1 MTIRTMFCVI
11 ALAAAVGCDGMHMPG
26 MTRDPSPP
34 AAPVVQPAPAAAPVA
49 PARPLDAPVMANVNG
64 RPIYMRQLHDVLV
77 QVYGMRF
84 AQQLVINE
92 LVRQAAA
99 DKGVAITE
107 QDVADETERAVQEA
121 FPSVSD
127 PQQRSRLLDEML
139 VKRQLPRQQWDMA
152 MQRNAMLRKMT
163 PLDIAITESDLRAA
177 YDRKYTR
184 QVVIRHIQV
193 ATLDDAQKVLT
204 TVTSGQDFAQTA
216 ARFSTN
222 ESRSNGGLLPPFGKS
237 SGDIP
242 AALREV
248 ALSLRKVGEISNPIQ
263 VGAAFHIIRLEK
275 IIEPPAAKFE
285 TVKNALTLDLR
296 QEKIRA
302 TQQALL
308 AEIIR
313 RANVERKI
321 EFVDPILKARTIEES
336 GQ

>member
-1 MTIRTMFCVI
+1 MTNRMTFCVMVL
-11 ALAAAVGCDGMHMPG
+11 LAAGCDTMRMPS
-26 MTRDPSPP
+26 MTREPSPP
-34 AAPVVQPAPAAAPVA
+34 VAPAAAPA
-49 PARPLDAPVMANVNG
+49 PAVAVKPAETPIMAYVNG
-64 RPIYMRQLHDVLV
+64 RPIYMRQLNDLLV

-99 DKGVAITE
+99 EKNVAITE
-107 QDVADETERAVQEA
+107 QDVADETERATQEA
-121 FPSVSD
+121 FPSVAD
-127 PQQRSRLLDEML
+127 AQQRIRLLDEML

-163 PLDIAITESDLRAA
+163 PQDITISDADLRTA

-184 QVVIRHIQV
+184 QIVVRHIQV
-193 ATLDDAQKVLT
+193 PTLEDAQKVLT
-204 TVTSGQDFAQTA
+204 MVTGGQDFAKTA

-222 ESRSNGGLLPPFGKS
+222 DSRTNGGLLPAFGKDS
-237 SGDIP
+237 SDVP
-242 AALREV
+242 AAMRDV
-248 ALSLRKVGEISNPIQ
+248 ALSLKKPGEISNPIQ
-263 VGAAFHIIRLEK
+263 VGAAFHIIRLEE

-285 TVKNALTLDLR
+285 NVKNALTLDLR

-302 TQQALL
+302 MQQALL

-313 RANVERKI
+313 RANVGHKI
-321 EFVDPILKARTIEES
+321 EFVNPILKARTIEES